1 MKFKKP
7 NFWDYKKPNFVA
19 YLLLPFVY
27 LINLISFFNKK
38 EKIITDKIKT
48 ICVGNIY
55 VGGTGKTPI
64 SIKIN
69 KILNNLNIKTAFIKK
84 KYADQFDEQA
94 ILSSHGKLFCEKER
108 LDALKKAIDEKI
120 DVAILD
126 DGLQDNKIIY
136 NTTIVCFNIKSWIGN
151 GLCLPSGPLRESL
164 ENLKKYDAVFLN
176 GNGEEIN
183 EIENIIKDIKPNI
196 QIFKAEYIALNV
208 EKMDLKQN
216 YLAFSGIGN
225 PDSFIKTL
233 KKNKFLI
240 VKNLKFP
247 DHYIYSNKDINKI
260 KNIAKDLK
268 AKIIT
273 TEKDYNRLSEIDSEG
288 IEYLKI
294 ELKISNEEELINFLR
309 DKI

>member
-84 KYADQFDEQA
+84 KYADQFDEQV

-273 TEKDYNRLSEIDSEG
+273 TEKDYNRLSEIDSER

>member
-7 NFWDYKKPNFVA
+7 NFWDYKKPNFIA

-27 LINLISFFNKK
+27 LISLINFFSKK

-69 KILNNLNIKTAFIKK
+69 KILKNLNIKTAFIKK
-84 KYADQFDEQA
+84 KYADQFDEQT

-126 DGLQDNKIIY
+126 DGLQDNQIIC
-136 NTTIVCFNIKSWIGN
+136 NTTFVCFNIKSWIGN
-151 GLCLPSGPLRESL
+151 GHCLPSGTLRESL
-164 ENLKKYDAVFLN
+164 VNLKKYDAVFLN
-176 GNGEEIN
+176 GNGEESS
-183 EIENIIKDIKPNI
+183 EIENIIKNIKPNI
-196 QIFKAEYIALNV
+196 QIFKAEYAPLDIGKIDLN
-208 EKMDLKQN
+208 QN

-247 DHYIYSNKDINKI
+247 DHYSYSNKDINKI
-260 KNIAKDLK
+260 KNLAKDFK

-273 TEKDYNRLSEIDSEG
+273 TEKDYNRLSKIDSEG

-294 ELKISNEEELINFLR
+294 ELKISNEEELTNFLK

>member
-1 MKFKKP
+1 MKLKKP
-7 NFWDYKKPNFVA
+7 KFWDYKKPNFLA
-19 YLLLPFVY
+19 YLLLPFSY
-27 LINLISFFNKK
+27 LVVVNNYLQQKNKI
-38 EKIITDKIKT
+38 KIQKIKT

-69 KILNNLNIKTAFIKK
+69 EILNNLNIKTAFIKK

-108 LDALKKAIDEKI
+108 LDALKKAIDEKV

-136 NTTIVCFNIKSWIGN
+136 NTTLVCFNIKSWIGN

-164 ENLKKYDAVFLN
+164 VNLKKYDAVFLN
-176 GNGEEIN
+176 GNGEETK
-183 EIENIIKDIKPNI
+183 EIENIIKNIKPNI
-196 QIFKAEYIALNV
+196 QIFKAEYVALNI
-208 EKMDLKQN
+208 EKIDLNQN
-216 YLAFSGIGN
+216 YLVFSGIGN

-247 DHYIYSNKDINKI
+247 DHYNYSNKDIIKI
-260 KNIAKDLK
+260 KNMAKDLK

-273 TEKDYNRLSEIDSEG
+273 TEKDYNRLTKIDSES

-294 ELKISNEEELINFLR
+294 ELKVSREEELINFL
-309 DKI
+309 KNII

>member
-7 NFWDYKKPNFVA
+7 NFWDYKKPNFIA

-27 LINLISFFNKK
+27 LISLINFFSKK

-69 KILNNLNIKTAFIKK
+69 KILKNLNIKTAFIKK

-126 DGLQDNKIIY
+126 DGLQDNQIIC
-136 NTTIVCFNIKSWIGN
+136 NTTFVCFNIKSWIGN
-151 GLCLPSGPLRESL
+151 GFLIPSGPLREKIQSL
-164 ENLKKYDAVFLN
+164 TKHDGVFLKSSIRDFN
-176 GNGEEIN
+176 SS
-183 EIENIIKDIKPNI
+183 
-196 QIFKAEYIALNV
+196 
-208 EKMDLKQN
+208 EKL
-216 YLAFSGIGN
+216 
-225 PDSFIKTL
+225 
-233 KKNKFLI
+233 
-240 VKNLKFP
+240 
-247 DHYIYSNKDINKI
+247 
-260 KNIAKDLK
+260 
-268 AKIIT
+268 
-273 TEKDYNRLSEIDSEG
+273 
-288 IEYLKI
+288 
-294 ELKISNEEELINFLR
+294 
-309 DKI
+309 

>member
-84 KYADQFDEQA
+84 KYADQFDEQV

-196 QIFKAEYIALNV
+196 QIFKAEYIALNI